1 MGIKQWIFQR
11 ISNIAIVSFGLWM
24 FWLIVSP
31 GEIDAVTIY
40 EILNSTSNKIF
51 FSIILVL
58 ASLNSILACW
68 QIAGDYANKFGVNQ
82 NLIVIIVGLIS
93 LSYLIFG
100 TYLLFLK

>member
-51 FSIILVL
+51 FFNNISV
-58 ASLNSILACW
+58 SES
-68 QIAGDYANKFGVNQ
+68 KFN
-82 NLIVIIVGLIS
+82 IS
-93 LSYLIFG
+93 LLANRRR
-100 TYLLFLK
+100 LCK

>member
-58 ASLNSILACW
+58 ASLNSILAC
-68 QIAGDYANKFGVNQ
+68 
-82 NLIVIIVGLIS
+82 
-93 LSYLIFG
+93 
-100 TYLLFLK
+100 